1 MFENLKVYL
10 YNDEGE
16 LLETIVKDVE
26 RRSTIGEVLGE
37 EYINGSNHENGQF
50 LGWAT
55 QMDGNVMNA
64 DTQFMTPYKE
74 MITSIN
80 LYEVYDKTENEEPPK
95 EEPPKEEPPQ
105 EEKKGPETPIVA
117 QWMLDAK
124 GWWYQ
129 NAEGSYPHAEFKK
142 IDGVTYYFN
151 GAGYMVTGWQQ
162 VGGTWYYFNPSGAMV
177 TGWKQVGGIW
187 YYFETSGAMVK
198 NCWVGNYYLQA
209 DGSMATNK
217 WIGRYYVGA
226 NGAWIP

>member
-50 LGWAT
+50 LGWST

-105 EEKKGPETPIVA
+105 EEEPENPIVA

-129 NAEGSYPHAEFKK
+129 NADGSYPHAEFKK

-187 YYFETSGAMVK
+187 YYFETSGA
-198 NCWVGNYYLQA
+198 W
-209 DGSMATNK
+209 
-217 WIGRYYVGA
+217 
-226 NGAWIP
+226 